1 MDTATVAELW
11 RYPVKSMAGESI
23 RAARVAPG
31 IGLEGDRGFAIVD
44 VETGHV
50 ASAKHPRRWATLL
63 QCRATLRTP
72 GQVDIG
78 LPDGTRVDSV
88 RPGVDARLSALV
100 GRPVRLSSTPP
111 AQATFDEYDVVR
123 GASRGAPLALGAG
136 AGTFFDFAP
145 IHLVTTAT
153 LRRLRELLPGSQ
165 VERVRF
171 RPNLVIDTGEA
182 SEFLENAWNG
192 RLIAIGKQVVLH
204 VVFTCP
210 RCVMTTLAQ
219 PGIAADP
226 AILRAAAEHNPQWF
240 PLLGKKL
247 PTVGMYA
254 TVVRGGSIAVGDD
267 VRVGGTS
274 RLRRIGAALQAVR
287 RLVRRR

>member
-1 MDTATVAELW
+1 MDGATVAELW
-11 RYPVKSMAGESI
+11 RYPVKSMGGESI
-23 RAARVAPG
+23 GAARVALG
-31 IGLEGDRGFAIVD
+31 SGLEGDRGFAIVD
-44 VETGHV
+44 VESGHV

-72 GQVDIG
+72 GTVDIG
-78 LPDGTRVDSV
+78 LPDGTRIDSV
-88 RPGVDARLSALV
+88 HPEVDARLSALV

-111 AQATFDEYDVVR
+111 AQATYDEYDAVR
-123 GASRGAPLALGAG
+123 EASHGEPLALGAG
-136 AGTFFDFAP
+136 TGTFFDFAP

-165 VERVRF
+165 IDRARF
-171 RPNLVIDTGEA
+171 RPNLVIDTGA
-182 SEFLENAWNG
+182 GSEFLENAWNG
-192 RLIAIGKQVVLH
+192 RLIAIGQQVVLQ

-219 PGIAADP
+219 PGIAAD
-226 AILRAAAEHNPQWF
+226 AGILRAAAEHNSQWF

-267 VRVGGTS
+267 VRIGGTA
-274 RLRRIGAALQAVR
+274 RLRRIGAVLHAVR
-287 RLVRRR
+287 RFIRRR